1 MMRQCAGAVLF
12 LGVLPCIG
20 GVSWAAQSHTDEA
33 VKHAQEAVAYGKQG
47 LADQLVKHAAVA
59 LMHAEAAQKE
69 KANPHVAEGIK
80 GLKDTIEQVKQGHGD
95 IATKAA
101 EGALKRFLDVKD
113 ALLDKKSERGGAAT
127 PSEEGR
133 PRGLDPSGGY

>member
-101 EGALKRFLDVKD
+101 EGALKHFLDVKD
-113 ALLDKKSERGGAAT
+113 ALLDKKSEKGGAAT
-127 PSEEGR
+127 PSEGDP